1 MTEYLD
7 NYAEENFSG
16 FEGDQDM
23 GMMSAYTGEGDDF
36 LDFDGPGNSFANQKD
51 LQRTFSLHI
60 KNNGS
65 DTRRFVLFNG
75 FKRDAV
81 DTGEIFLLN
90 SGYMGKGL
98 SHRNPEVALI
108 NGETVMTTGYSVSG
122 SPSSLDDLREYIKTS
137 PVVLGFVR
145 IKTNNV
151 LQLENPISLSELTPF
166 RQAEVRNLFLQE
178 FTGENTFR
186 DNIVT
191 VPTPGVILG
200 NETKI
205 SMDILPDTAISI
217 TFFFGAVFSNSAAL
231 KGKQKKAVSS
241 IAAVG
246 LPRVLQS
253 QAIRRGLTR

>member
-1 MTEYLD
+1 MNEYLET
-7 NYAEENFSG
+7 YTEENFSG

-23 GMMSAYTGEGDDF
+23 SMMSAYTGEGDDF

-60 KNNGS
+60 GNNGS
-65 DTRRFVLFNG
+65 VAQKFVLFNG
-75 FKRDAV
+75 
-81 DTGEIFLLN
+81 
-90 SGYMGKGL
+90 Y
-98 SHRNPEVALI
+98 RNGVSAD
-108 NGETVMTTGYSVSG
+108 ETYLMSAGNVGAAAGAYSVS
-122 SPSSLDDLREYIKTS
+122 SNPSTLDDLRGFLKTS
-137 PVVLGFVR
+137 PIVLGFVR
-145 IKTNNV
+145 IKTDNV

-166 RQAEVRNLFLQE
+166 RQAEVKNIFLQE

-191 VPTPGVILG
+191 VPTPGLILG

-205 SMDILPDTAISI
+205 SMDILPATSVSI

-253 QAIRRGLTR
+253 QAIRRGLKR

>member
-1 MTEYLD
+1 MNEYLET
-7 NYAEENFSG
+7 YTEENFSG

-23 GMMSAYTGEGDDF
+23 SMMSAYTGEGDDF

-60 KNNGS
+60 RNTGTTAKK
-65 DTRRFVLFNG
+65 FVLFNG
-75 FKRDAV
+75 FKGEAV
-81 DTGEIFLLN
+81 DTGETFLLN
-90 SGYMGKGL
+90 NGYTGGG
-98 SHRNPEVALI
+98 RNGDPDPA
-108 NGETVMTTGYSVSG
+108 NAYSVS
-122 SPSSLDDLREYIKTS
+122 SNPSTLDDLRGFLKTS
-137 PVVLGFVR
+137 PIVLGFFR
-145 IKTNNV
+145 IKTDNV

-166 RQAEVRNLFLQE
+166 KRAEVKDIFLQV
-178 FTGENTFR
+178 FTGENVFR

-191 VPTPGVILG
+191 VPTPGLILG

-205 SMDILPDTAISI
+205 SMDILPATAVSI

-231 KGKQKKAVSS
+231 KGKQQKAVSS

-253 QAIRRGLTR
+253 QAIRRGLKR